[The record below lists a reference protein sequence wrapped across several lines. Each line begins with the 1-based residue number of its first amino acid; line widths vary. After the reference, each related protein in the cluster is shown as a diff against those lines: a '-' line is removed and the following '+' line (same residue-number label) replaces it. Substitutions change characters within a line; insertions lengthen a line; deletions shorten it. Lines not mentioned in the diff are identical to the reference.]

1 MRDAGDSRST
11 AFLNSRVGEIENV
24 LMETETRGRT
34 EQFAEITIA
43 APARAGE
50 IVKTKVVNTAGA
62 LLSGEACA

>member
-1 MRDAGDSRST
+1 VCSSDLT
-11 AFLNSRVGEIENV
+11 FLNSRIGQTENV

-34 EQFAEITIA
+34 EQFAEITMA

-50 IVKTKVVNTAGA
+50 IVKTKVVKTAGT